1 MEESIGKSK
10 LIFFDDDVYFV
21 LLLLLLLL
29 LLFTMNNFRIWNLA
43 VEVSDFYRLCSTHF
57 RELFSNLLYLLH

>member
-10 LIFFDDDVYFV
+10 LILFYDDVYFV

-29 LLFTMNNFRIWNLA
+29 LLLSMNNLRIWNWA
-43 VEVSDFYRLCSTHF
+43 VEVSDFNRLCSTHF
-57 RELFSNLLYLLH
+57 SEISF